1 MSAAE
6 RIHFFRKKSKMTMRE
21 LGIKAGF
28 TSKTADVRIAQY
40 ETGNRVP
47 KAEITE
53 KLAEVFGVSP
63 KALAVP
69 DIDTNEGLMH
79 TLFALE
85 DIYGLYIDDID
96 GEICLRLDK
105 SRGITYAHLFELFYA
120 WNRKK
125 QKLNRG
131 EISQE
136 EYDTFRYNFTLKDA
150 GVKTVKVPG
159 EKLVSDLDK

>member
-28 TSKTADVRIAQY
+28 TPKTADVRIAQY

-53 KLAEVFGVSP
+53 SLAKIFNVSP
-63 KALAVP
+63 KALTVP
-69 DIDTNEGLMH
+69 DIDTEEGLMH

-85 DIYGLYIDDID
+85 DIYGLYIDDMD

-105 SRGITYAHLFELFYA
+105 SSGNTYARLFELFYA

-131 EISQE
+131 EISRE
-136 EYDTFRYNFTLKDA
+136 EYDIFRYNFTLKDA
-150 GVKTVKVPG
+150 GVKSVSVPD
-159 EKLVSDLDK
+159 EDIVADLDK